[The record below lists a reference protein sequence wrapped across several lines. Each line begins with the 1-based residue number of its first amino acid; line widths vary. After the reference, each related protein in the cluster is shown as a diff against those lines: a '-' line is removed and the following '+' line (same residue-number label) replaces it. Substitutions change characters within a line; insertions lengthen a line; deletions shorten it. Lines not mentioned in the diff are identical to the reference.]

1 MAPNRACLARQATC
15 RNAGLPTLP
24 ALVRKNEQE
33 DTSAAKPVVVTDDI
47 DMVSSPD
54 MADFTVSEKA
64 LLAPHRHSRHPPHPA
79 PPPTTDRSC
88 KRARP
93 RGGRRSDLQEEVRI
107 LLEEELDAMMDV
119 DEDDTVASPSS
130 AAEHAT
136 RMLLSRENNGI
147 ASADKEVQPAAR
159 RESSRVPVQK
169 FEGKKRVCC
178 SVAAAAGPMS
188 ISPELQPR
196 RESGRLYGEVR

>member
-1 MAPNRACLARQATC
+1 
-15 RNAGLPTLP
+15 
-24 ALVRKNEQE
+24 
-33 DTSAAKPVVVTDDI
+33 
-47 DMVSSPD
+47 
-54 MADFTVSEKA
+54 
-64 LLAPHRHSRHPPHPA
+64 
-79 PPPTTDRSC
+79 
-88 KRARP
+88 
-93 RGGRRSDLQEEVRI
+93 
-107 LLEEELDAMMDV
+107 MMDV